1 MSETPKTLDDFF
13 GLGADSV
20 EIEMKD
26 MGIQEVEPQVQS
38 LDELFGLPSAQGSAS
53 QQVTTSED
61 KTLDDFFGLVPEE
74 SPLVTFNEE
83 GAPVVTE
90 KGYSADDLLED
101 RFYKPIEDYM
111 VARYGTQNK
120 EMDREKVV
128 DMFLNNM
135 RGFAGG
141 NSVRA
146 ISELSF
152 LNGVKPEDMK
162 KVQSAYAL
170 YEGMEGLFGDT
181 SGWEKAGIV
190 GDFARSAIFDPVN
203 LLTFGLGK
211 IATSGGMKVANQAAQ
226 VTAKKKMQELIVGG
240 MSRKAAI
247 DKAGDVFAALAK
259 DTAKDQQIALFKRE
273 AVRDAIGKTVTQKLT
288 SNTALKEFAVTGV
301 ADGAVAFGTDYIYQD
316 AMMET
321 LIQDKYNVAQG
332 IISGVGSLVVM
343 GAIAGGAK
351 VIGKGG
357 SAGPAALRLDAKG
370 VKLSQMTSG
379 LKGTKQG
386 VTKSAEPN
394 IWVNSGTELMDKDT
408 DFFIKLMLGDEDNG
422 LQGLASTMVEQGY
435 GWVKRDKDDTITKF
449 MSDVIM
455 EAEPEEFTTFIKDF
469 TEITG
474 NPMGELSKLNQ
485 KEFATAFHDKM
496 SGAGQ
501 VFQAASTISKIMGR
515 ESQGVT
521 LGEAVEFMINGNIS
535 TSKTKLDDKVSWLQ
549 AKTDI
554 PEGWVGG
561 VQNRLIRL
569 LVSNLSTTWLNVAG
583 YGAAST
589 LNSVSQLSMAVL
601 LNPVKAFAGKKTWK
615 EVTSEIS
622 QAGGNTLFK
631 LRNTLDPN
639 ATYDQFMKYAAVRPK
654 AVKDLARVLPGG
666 VEDASKMAEGF
677 DPNMMLLGSSSDK
690 FIDFVQKMN
699 LVTAQDS
706 YTKSIEFITQMDKGL
721 RAKFDMG
728 YDEFFKSKDYLKKMA
743 TREYSAVEAWAVDE
757 TMSTIFSKSY
767 KGRGLLGEAAGFIED
782 VRNVP
787 GLGMLIPFGRF
798 FNNTIAFMADNS
810 GASLILKGGKS
821 SYSTEEL
828 MTRAAISW
836 TAASLLASREGE
848 YIDLGLSWNQEL
860 DSSGAVLDEAYEFP
874 YGIYKAAA
882 RIIAYLNRD
891 EEVPGEVAKSIADQ
905 FVGQLT
911 RNLSASGSSAM
922 QMLETLLNGDGKEIV
937 NLGKDI
943 GGSVGS
949 QIVSAGTR
957 FMDPLNS
964 AVGLVRGK
972 DSYVPD
978 RNQGNKVLRDSFRYI
993 DQFVMGLGIADY
1005 EKKYNP
1011 TEGAPRQQQTKF
1023 ISTDREK
1030 YLTDLDRVY
1039 NMMGIPTYK
1048 AAPRSSDARTKNR
1061 YNQLFDKLNQKT
1073 ATQLLE
1079 NDLFKQGTPKLRKD
1093 MFKKLVSENGQK
1105 IKNHMAL
1112 NLEKGDLESS
1122 LIIEIDGMGTAK
1134 ERSDAM
1140 EKLGYDSLS
1149 DMTYRELSILRTY
1162 LDTMSERAVRETV
1175 GKIRSK

>member
-1 MSETPKTLDDFF
+1 MSETPKSLDELF
-13 GLGADSV
+13 GLSGV
-20 EIEMKD
+20 ETDTEMQSL
-26 MGIQEVEPQVQS
+26 GLQEEVEPQAQS
-38 LDELFGLPSAQGSAS
+38 LDELFGLTPNTPE
-53 QQVTTSED
+53 QVSEPES
-61 KTLDDFFGLVPEE
+61 LDDFFGIIKEE
-74 SPLVTFNEE
+74 PPLVTFDEE
-83 GAPVVTE
+83 GAPIVNE
-90 KGYSADDLLED
+90 EGYSADDLLQD

-111 VARYGTQNK
+111 VARYGTQSK
-120 EMDREKVV
+120 GMDREKVV

-146 ISELSF
+146 VSELNF

-181 SGWEKAGIV
+181 SGWEKAEIV

-203 LLTFGLGK
+203 LISFGLGK
-211 IATSGGMKVANQAAQ
+211 IATSGGMKVANQVAQ

-240 MSRKAAI
+240 MSRKAAA
-247 DKAGDVFAALAK
+247 DKAGEVFAGLAK
-259 DTAKDQQIALFKRE
+259 DVAKKQQIELFTRE
-273 AVRDAIGKTVTQKLT
+273 ATREAIGKTVVQKLT
-288 SNTALKEFAVTGV
+288 SNTALKEFAVTG
-301 ADGAVAFGTDYIYQD
+301 AVDSAAAFGTDYIYQD

-321 LIQDKYNVAQG
+321 LLQDNYNVAQG
-332 IISGVGSLVVM
+332 VISGVGSLVVM

-357 SAGPAALRLDAKG
+357 SSGPAALRLDAKG

-379 LKGTKQG
+379 LKQD
-386 VTKSAEPN
+386 VTKSAKPN
-394 IWVNSGTELMDKDT
+394 TWVNSGTELMDKDT
-408 DFFIKLMLGDEDNG
+408 DFFIKLMLGDEENG

-469 TEITG
+469 TSITG
-474 NPMGELSKLNQ
+474 NPMGELSKLSQ

-515 ESQGVT
+515 ESQTVT

-535 TSKTKLDDKVSWLQ
+535 TSKTKLDEKVSWLQ
-549 AKTDI
+549 AKADI

-589 LNSVSQLSMAVL
+589 MNSVSQLSMAFV
-601 LNPVKAFAGKKTWK
+601 LNPAKAFVGKKSWK
-615 EVTSEIS
+615 EVTSEMT
-622 QAGGNTLFK
+622 QAAGNTLFK
-631 LRNTLDPN
+631 LRNTLEPN
-639 ATYDQFMKYAAVRPK
+639 ATYDQFMKYAAVRPR

-666 VEDASKMAEGF
+666 VEDASKMADGF
-677 DPNMMLLGSSSDK
+677 DPDMMLLGSSSDK

-721 RAKFDMG
+721 RAKFGMG
-728 YDEFFKSKDYLKKMA
+728 YDEFFKSKGYLKKMA
-743 TREYSAVEAWAVDE
+743 TKEYSAVEAWAVDE

-798 FNNTIAFMADNS
+798 FNNTMAFMSDNS
-810 GASLILKGGKS
+810 GLSLILKGGKS

-836 TAASLLASREGE
+836 TAASLLSSREAE

-882 RIIAYLNRD
+882 RIIAHWNRD

-922 QMLETLLNGDGKEIV
+922 QMLETLLNGDGREIV

-957 FMDPLNS
+957 FMDPLNT
-964 AVGLVRGK
+964 AVGLARGE

-1011 TEGAPRQQQTKF
+1011 TEGQPRQQPTKF

-1039 NMMGIPTYK
+1039 NMMGLPTYK
-1048 AAPRSSDARTKNR
+1048 AAPKSSDARTKNR
-1061 YNQLFDKLNQKT
+1061 YNQLFDQLNQRT
-1073 ATQLLE
+1073 ATQLLDNE
-1079 NDLFKQGTPKLRKD
+1079 LFKQGTPKKRKD
-1093 MFKKLVSENGQK
+1093 MFQELVSKNGERV
-1105 IKNHMAL
+1105 KNHLKL
-1112 NLEKGDLESS
+1112 NSQKGDLESS

-1149 DMTYRELSILRTY
+1149 DMTYKELSVLRTY
-1162 LDTMSERAVRETV
+1162 LDTLSERATMETV
-1175 GKIRSK
+1175 DRIRNK